1 MYSNLLQSVSAQAEN
16 DLAKRIIFLLDFVVF
31 PVFGLVFLF
40 VVYKLIKS
48 RKITMDR
55 EEKQDGN

>member
-1 MYSNLLQSVSAQAEN
+1 MYSSLLQSVSARAEN
-16 DLAKRIIFLLDFVVF
+16 DLAERMVFLLDFVVF

-40 VVYKLIKS
+40 VVYKLIKA

-55 EEKQDGN
+55 AEKRDGN